1 MIQGSPSSSR
11 GQVSAEYLTA
21 AIIVLSLFL
30 IVFLFT
36 EQVRLQSSTAQD
48 NTLELEV
55 CTKVSSI
62 ITYMSSNP
70 PYSETQ
76 FEVSKDLNVVNGNI
90 FVGDIFCPFLGS
102 ASNTELYAGI
112 IRAFDINGTVLFT
125 NDLNYSPFT
134 PTAGAPDANTD
145 QSEGLI
151 LLLDD
156 QGDTWYSEVLAD
168 DVSYAVSTDN
178 STVDPDWVEF
188 RFANAGLTSA
198 NQPTSVEVLIKH
210 FESYHVGLGGSK
222 SMVQCYNGG
231 SWVDINAYSPSFTE
245 DFYTSPN
252 LAWCISDWNLVNNAR
267 VRMTYEPTGANHTI
281 SIDYARLDV
290 DYTQDGILLNLWDH
304 SLDVPQPVDFSTD
317 VNSSANTFGPG
328 AGNDGW
334 DWNKNSFGGSLSSSV
349 QFNSDPNY
357 DGSILD
363 SNVDVSNRLEI
374 KLGGNIAGSPSDP
387 DDNSSVGPVVSGAY
401 GIQFDVNADVY
412 TALQSPGAQLLL
424 SFTYYTD
431 ADAAWG
437 NALDAGEEAW
447 VKARFGNSSTMSYLG
462 SALDASDNDGDSTN
476 EIWWMDEPAD
486 DVEFFLQDVSGYVTG
501 PGAYYLEIGVA
512 LSDWDVSTEGFGMY
526 LDNINLVVV

>member
-1 MIQGSPSSSR
+1 MSGFSSPRR
-11 GQVSAEYLTA
+11 GQVSVEYLTA

-36 EQVRLQSSTAQD
+36 EQTRIQSTVAQE
-48 NTLELEV
+48 NTLELEM

-76 FEVSKDLNVVNGNI
+76 FAISKDLNVVNGNI

-102 ASNTELYAGI
+102 ASNTQLYAGI

-134 PTAGAPDANTD
+134 PNTGAPDTNAD

-151 LLLDD
+151 LLIDD
-156 QGDTWYSEVLAD
+156 QDNTWYSEVLAD
-168 DVSYAVSTDN
+168 DVSYAISVDN
-178 STVDPDWVEF
+178 AVVDPDWVEF

-198 NQPTSVEVLIKH
+198 NQPTSVGVLIKH

-222 SMVQCYNGG
+222 SMVQCHNGT
-231 SWVDINAYSPSFTE
+231 SWLDVNAYSPSFTE
-245 DFYTSPN
+245 DYYISPN

-267 VRMTYEPTGANHTI
+267 VRMMYEPTGADHTI

-290 DYTQDGILLNLWDH
+290 DYTQNGILLDLWDH
-304 SLDVPQPVDFSTD
+304 ASDVPQPVDFSTD
-317 VNSSANTFGPG
+317 INSVANTFGAG

-349 QFNSDPNY
+349 QFNADPNY
-357 DGSILD
+357 DGDISD
-363 SNVDVSNRLEI
+363 SNVDGSHRLEI
-374 KLGGNIAGSPSDP
+374 KLGGNLPGSPSDP
-387 DDNSSVGPVVSGAY
+387 DDNSSVGPVVSGSY
-401 GIQFDVNADVY
+401 GIQFDVNAATY
-412 TALQSPGAQLLL
+412 AALQAPGAQLLL

-437 NALDAGEEAW
+437 NASDAGEEAW
-447 VKARFGNSSTMSYLG
+447 VKVRFGNSTTMTYLG

-476 EIWWMDEPAD
+476 EVWWMDGPTD
-486 DVEFFLQDVSGYVTG
+486 DIEFFLEDVSSHVTG
-501 PGAYYLEIGVA
+501 PGDYYLEIGAA